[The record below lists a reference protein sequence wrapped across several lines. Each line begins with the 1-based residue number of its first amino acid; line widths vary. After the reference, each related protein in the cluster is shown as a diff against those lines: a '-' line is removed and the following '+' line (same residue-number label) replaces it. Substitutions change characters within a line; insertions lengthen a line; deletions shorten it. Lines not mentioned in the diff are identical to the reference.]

1 MRLDRGK
8 RKSVWAQRM
17 SLNKKIIQ
25 RRISSISNWLILL
38 LFLCFLLLG
47 CSQTDDV
54 VKVENNESHRVENDE
69 SEATKEPIDKQIESE
84 VKAFEPIF
92 QGETSKKKIAL
103 TFDDGPHPIHTSEV
117 LQLLN
122 QYDAKATF
130 FMLGS
135 QVEEYPHIAAQVA
148 ASGHEIGNHTWSHK
162 KLTTLSEKEAI
173 DEISLGVMAIEDA
186 IGYQP
191 THFRPPFGE
200 RNANVDQLV
209 GMPSIL
215 WTIDTRDW
223 DTRNP
228 ESIFQIVKNNANN
241 GQIVLMH
248 DIYDTTV
255 EALDLILKYL
265 TLEGYQFVTISELIK

>member
-1 MRLDRGK
+1 M
-8 RKSVWAQRM
+8 
-17 SLNKKIIQ
+17 
-25 RRISSISNWLILL
+25 
-38 LFLCFLLLG
+38 
-47 CSQTDDV
+47 
-54 VKVENNESHRVENDE
+54 
-69 SEATKEPIDKQIESE
+69 
-84 VKAFEPIF
+84 
-92 QGETSKKKIAL
+92 
-103 TFDDGPHPIHTSEV
+103 TFDDGPHPIHTREV

-135 QVEEYPHIAAQVA
+135 QVEEYPHITAQVA
-148 ASGHEIGNHTWSHK
+148 ASGHEIGSHTWSHK
-162 KLTTLSEKEAI
+162 NLTTLSEEEAI
-173 DEISLGVMAIEDA
+173 EGISLGVVAIEDA

-209 GMPSIL
+209 GMPSVL

-223 DTRNP
+223 NTRTP
-228 ESIFQIVKNNANN
+228 ESIFQIVKTNASN

-255 EALDLILKYL
+255 EALDPILKHL